1 MKKRIVLLMVAMLTA
16 GISMAG
22 NVKVLA
28 TEFSTMDICSEG
40 AYFTINVKMQASNVR
55 KEECGIIVLMTNH
68 PWDGDK
74 MTIEELGELC
84 EMMCEGEA
92 TLTPITACKTVN
104 IPIDILLEPQF
115 LKGDGKTFYLK
126 AFVVDMN
133 KNVILSEGQMINFQP
148 DTKAVMAQKKQQDK
162 ATVFSILKGINDQQ
176 MSGDYH
182 IGDVEKECSYCNGS
196 GRSGQGNC
204 TYCGGSGK
212 TRTKGKVA
220 GKGTILDLL
229 P

>member
-1 MKKRIVLLMVAMLTA
+1 MKKRILSLMVAMLTA
-16 GISMAG
+16 GISLAG

-28 TEFSTMDICSEG
+28 TEFSTMDICAEG

-74 MTIEELGELC
+74 MTIEELGDLC

-92 TLTPITACKTVN
+92 TLAPVGASKTLNV
-104 IPIDILLEPQF
+104 PIDVLLEPQF
-115 LKGDGKTFYLK
+115 LKGNEKTFYLK

-148 DTKAVMAQKKQQDK
+148 DTKAVMAQKKKQDK
-162 ATVFSILKGINDQQ
+162 ALGFSILKEMNDRQ
-176 MSGDYH
+176 MSGDSH
-182 IGDVEKECSYCNGS
+182 IGDVEKTCSYCSGS
-196 GRSGQGNC
+196 GRSGQGTC

-212 TRTKGKVA
+212 VRTKGKVS
-220 GKGTILDLL
+220 GKGTIFDLV

>member
-92 TLTPITACKTVN
+92 TLTPITASKT
-104 IPIDILLEPQF
+104 
-115 LKGDGKTFYLK
+115 KTFYLK